1 MKFASVVLLSAA
13 LGGTA
18 QAQGAPPAG
27 GASPAAAAQVP
38 ASQIVIS
45 GWRYECDSS
54 SGTFACRVNDVVT
67 VRGGDT
73 VVAAVRVQLASD
85 TKSPVIAVQV
95 PLGIAVAHGVRVWF
109 DNGAA
114 QTVPI
119 FTCDRRGCFATAQL
133 GGPMLAAMRAG
144 KQRMR
149 IAYEGLN
156 GTTEQTISIQLGLD
170 DFSAAFDQLRR

>member
-1 MKFASVVLLSAA
+1 MKFACVALLFAA
-13 LGGTA
+13 LGSTA
-18 QAQGAPPAG
+18 QAQITPPA
-27 GASPAAAAQVP
+27 GASPAPAAQVP

-54 SGTFACRVNDVVT
+54 SGTFACHVSDVVT
-67 VRGGDT
+67 VRGNDS
-73 VVAAVRVQLASD
+73 VVAAVRVQMAGEP
-85 TKSPVIAVQV
+85 KSPVIAVQV

-109 DNGAA
+109 DNGAQ
-114 QTVPI
+114 QTIPI
-119 FTCDRRGCFATAQL
+119 FTCDRRGCFATSQL
-133 GGPMLAAMRAG
+133 GGPVLAAMHTA

-170 DFSAAFDQLRR
+170 DFPAAYDQLRR